1 VEGQKSTKF
10 GLFFIK
16 LASEP
21 LLLQNG
27 TRNMKENL
35 VVPMNALYYAQ
46 TGYSLAHAVARSIW
60 RLSTPLKLDEENW
73 LNNCPT
79 DRVEM

>member
-1 VEGQKSTKF
+1 
-10 GLFFIK
+10 
-16 LASEP
+16 
-21 LLLQNG
+21 
-27 TRNMKENL
+27 MKENL